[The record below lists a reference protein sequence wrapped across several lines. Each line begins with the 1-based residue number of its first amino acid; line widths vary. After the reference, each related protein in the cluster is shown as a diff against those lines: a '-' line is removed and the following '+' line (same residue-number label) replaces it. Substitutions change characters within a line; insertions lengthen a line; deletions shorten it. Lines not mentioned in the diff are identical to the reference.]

1 MGIKPA
7 LMNDGMRRGLP
18 PEEKARLGNLGKS
31 YDEIVKDSDDT
42 LESKLQSDAINHLTT
57 FRGLHVVGHALTGK
71 SSTMRPIGWPDL
83 VFCIRGH
90 LCAIELKV
98 GRNKPS
104 DAQITVLT
112 QLIQDGAWVAVCN
125 GWQEFLEKVRE
136 WFGDNKEEEPHHD

>member
-1 MGIKPA
+1 MRVKAEQLTDGI
-7 LMNDGMRRGLP
+7 RRGLP
-18 PEEKARLGNLGKS
+18 PEEKARLGKLAQTF
-31 YDEIVKDSDDT
+31 DELIQESDDR
-42 LESKLQSDAINHLTT
+42 LESKLQVDAINHLIT

-71 SSTMRPIGWPDL
+71 ASTMRPVGWPDL